1 MAFKFNP
8 FSATLDITSPSSGTV
23 MVFTSSATVG
33 GAADETLTVTGLL
46 ATDTIISVTQKT
58 QGSGNLPLLGWFN
71 QTNDAI
77 TGHWIGDPVIG
88 AVLLVAVVR

>member
-8 FSATLDITSPSSGTV
+8 FTGNLDITSPSSGTV
-23 MVFTSSATVG
+23 LVFTSSATVG
-33 GAADETLTVTGLL
+33 GAADEVLTVTGLL

-58 QGSGNLPLLGWFN
+58 QGAGNLPLLGWFG
-71 QTNDAI
+71 QTNGAI

-88 AVLLVAVVR
+88 AILLVAVTR